1 MGAVNGGT
9 AAPADGLAGD
19 WRNLVVFC
27 ASTPWDGNRFPDQH
41 IAERL
46 TRWAPVLYVDPPLS
60 VLSGRR
66 HPESAAALERPRL
79 RALDERLARLTPVV
93 VPGKTRRPVRRI
105 TNLLT
110 RRAIRQAVN
119 QLGGDVAVTVAAT
132 VLPVFGAAGERRS
145 VFYATDDFAA
155 GAALMGLDAEW
166 VQRLESEA
174 KARADTVVVVSEH
187 LARRWRTPDLKPIV
201 VENGVDDRLFGAADE
216 APLPTDVTLPR
227 PIAGFVGH
235 LSDRIDLALLEAV
248 AARGISVLLVGPRQL
263 SFEMAR
269 LDALLRQPNVQW
281 VGPKPFEELPSYV
294 RVMDAGLLPYADSA
308 FNRASFPLKVLEY
321 LAAGRPA
328 VASDLPAVRSIGDI
342 VEVATGAP
350 AFADAVSAALAA
362 PPDPVAIE
370 ARRAAA
376 AHRSWDAA
384 AARFAAVVG
393 LV

>member
-1 MGAVNGGT
+1 MGAVNGRVA
-9 AAPADGLAGD
+9 AAPGRLPGD

-66 HPESAAALERPRL
+66 HRETAAALEGPRL
-79 RALDERLARLTPVV
+79 RLIGDRLARLTPVV
-93 VPGKTRRPVRRI
+93 VPGKTRRPIRGI
-105 TNLLT
+105 TDLLT
-110 RRAIRQAVN
+110 RRAIRRAVHG
-119 QLGGDVAVTVAAT
+119 LGADVAVTVAAT
-132 VLPVFGAAGERRS
+132 VLPVFGAAGERSS
-145 VFYATDDFAA
+145 VFYATDDFAT
-155 GAALMGLDAEW
+155 GAALMGVDAEW
-166 VQRLESEA
+166 VRRRESEA
-174 KARADTVVVVSEH
+174 KARADVVIVVSEH
-187 LARRWRTPDLKPIV
+187 LAAKWRTGELEPIV
-201 VENGVDDRLFGAADE
+201 VENGVDEQLFGAADD

-248 AARGISVLLVGPRQL
+248 ADRGTSLLLVGPRQL
-263 SFEMAR
+263 SFELSR
-269 LDALLRQPNVQW
+269 LDDLLRRPNVQW
-281 VGPKPFEELPSYV
+281 VGPKRFEELPSYV
-294 RVMDAGLLPYADSA
+294 RVMDAGLLPYADSE

-328 VASDLPAVRSIGDI
+328 IATDLPAIRAIG
-342 VEVATGAP
+342 EVVQVASGGA
-350 AFADAVSAALAA
+350 AFADAVAAAVSS
-362 PPDPVAIE
+362 PPDPVAVE

-376 AHRSWDAA
+376 GARSWESA

-393 LV
+393 LA